1 MALGNGYITQALPFA
16 GGIYTRAFLTFHGF
30 EHLYFGASVPISMS
44 KHVWEDVQTIG
55 VGTCVCLKCQDFH
68 DCSVVNASVFA
79 LGGIYLEICVCV
91 FRFM

>member
-16 GGIYTRAFLTFHGF
+16 GGIYTRAFLAFHGF

-55 VGTCVCLKCQDFH
+55 VGTCV
-68 DCSVVNASVFA
+68 V
-79 LGGIYLEICVCV
+79 YL
-91 FRFM
+91 FKMSRFSGLLSG